1 MASTLC
7 LGIGNRFRR
16 DDGAGPAL
24 AAALAAR
31 ALPDVS
37 VATQSG
43 EGAGLVEA
51 FARAPRVLVFDAV
64 ASGAAP
70 GTVHRIDAHATNVPR
85 GFFAYSTHAFSL
97 AEAIELARALDALPR
112 ELLVYGIEG
121 ADFGSGEGL
130 SPPVAASVEALAA
143 ELAATLGNGA
153 PAHA

>member
-31 ALPDVS
+31 ALPAVS
-37 VATQSG
+37 VAMLSG

-70 GTVHRIDAHATNVPR
+70 GTVHRIDAHAANVPR

-97 AEAIELARALDALPR
+97 ADAVELARALDALPR

-130 SPPVAASVEALAA
+130 SPAVAAAVDALAS
-143 ELAATLGNGA
+143 ELAEELAGA
-153 PAHA
+153 ASHA

>member
-1 MASTLC
+1 MAAILC

-16 DDGAGPAL
+16 DDGAGPAV

-31 ALPDVS
+31 ALPDVA
-37 VATQSG
+37 VDMLSG
-43 EGAGLVEA
+43 EGAGLIEA

-70 GTVHRIDAHATNVPR
+70 GTVHRIDAHAASVPR

-97 AEAIELARALDALPR
+97 AEAIELARALDGLPR

-121 ADFGSGEGL
+121 SDFGSGEGL
-130 SPPVAASVEALAA
+130 SPPVAASVDALVS
-143 ELAATLGNGA
+143 ELARELIGV
-153 PAHA
+153 PSHA